1 MRTALRYLNIYT
13 LYGRLIRTTS
23 YELGAVRTSLGA
35 VRRTLTPPDRT
46 RLRTRPPQPA
56 TPRTW
61 PRSPAMA
68 PARRRYES
76 LSICVWI

>member
-23 YELGAVRTSLGA
+23 YELGALSVPLSEPSVA
-35 VRRTLTPPDRT
+35 HTPPDRT

-61 PRSPAMA
+61 PRTPAMA

>member
-35 VRRTLTPPDRT
+35 VRRTHPARSHTSTHTP
-46 RLRTRPPQPA
+46 
-56 TPRTW
+56 
-61 PRSPAMA
+61 A
-68 PARRRYES
+68 PAGHTPHMATHPSYGPS
-76 LSICVWI
+76 PPPL